1 MTLWGGRFSAS
12 PDATMWEYTVDRAD
26 RRLLA
31 HDVSG
36 SIAHVQM
43 LTTVGLLTADEGDS
57 LEKGLRTIAE
67 EASTGAFRFLENDED
82 VHSAVERRLIE
93 LVGEAGEKLHTG
105 RSRNDQIALDLRL
118 YVRAAVIDRTADLTG
133 LIDALI
139 EQAVKHAATPVPTYT
154 HLQQAQTST
163 LGHHLLAHAWAIRRD
178 LDRLIDLDRRL
189 SVSPLG
195 AGASAG
201 SSLPLD
207 PELTARSLS
216 FGRPFANALDA
227 VGSRDL
233 VAEFGFVAAQSMVH
247 LSRLAEE
254 LVIWATSEFDW
265 VQFADDFTTGSSA
278 LPHKKN
284 PDVAELARGKAAGAI
299 GHLTALLAL
308 QKGLPLSY
316 NRDLQEDKP
325 ALFWLDDS
333 WGSSGRALAR
343 LVATATFD
351 PPPPSSWTDALGIA
365 ENLVRRG
372 VAFRTAHEMVGKLV
386 ARLLSDGRTLPAA
399 GPEDLADAG
408 LEARDLLVQPSNPGL
423 TVEEQIAQL
432 RRAPDASR

>member
-1 MTLWGGRFSAS
+1 
-12 PDATMWEYTVDRAD
+12 
-26 RRLLA
+26 
-31 HDVSG
+31 
-36 SIAHVQM
+36 
-43 LTTVGLLTADEGDS
+43 
-57 LEKGLRTIAE
+57 
-67 EASTGAFRFLENDED
+67 
-82 VHSAVERRLIE
+82 
-93 LVGEAGEKLHTG
+93 
-105 RSRNDQIALDLRL
+105 
-118 YVRAAVIDRTADLTG
+118 
-133 LIDALI
+133 
-139 EQAVKHAATPVPTYT
+139 
-154 HLQQAQTST
+154 
-163 LGHHLLAHAWAIRRD
+163 
-178 LDRLIDLDRRL
+178 
-189 SVSPLG
+189 
-195 AGASAG
+195 
-201 SSLPLD
+201 
-207 PELTARSLS
+207 
-216 FGRPFANALDA
+216 
-227 VGSRDL
+227 
-233 VAEFGFVAAQSMVH
+233 MVH

-254 LVIWATSEFDW
+254 LVIWATSEFGW

-284 PDVAELARGKAAGAI
+284 PDVAELARGRAAGAI

-343 LVATATFD
+343 MVATAAFD

-372 VAFRTAHEMVGKLV
+372 IAFRTAHEMVGKLV
-386 ARLLSDGRTLPAA
+386 ARLLADERTLPEA
-399 GPEDLADAG
+399 GPEDLAAVG